1 MADQYGLFWNSVGND
16 RGYTADSFAE
26 WLNHFFTTG
35 VFEGELQVT
44 AASGMAIKVGS
55 GYANLKGK
63 VRFFD
68 SESTYTLATAG
79 ATYPR
84 IDTVVVERNDTDRKI
99 SIKVVTGTYNGSN
112 PSPTAPVRSAAIYQ
126 IVLAQIYVA
135 AGATKITQANITDTR
150 SNNSVCGIVT
160 GTVKEMD
167 YSQFAAQFNGYYEG
181 FKQSNKADF
190 DTWFNQMKNQ
200 LTTDAAGNLQNEIDA
215 CMPKSGGTFTGN
227 VFSNYEISDQYGK
240 MFAANE
246 YSAGSVKELIDKVRY
261 TNGAAGSVSFSA
273 SSVISGYTIQAIWHN
288 FIWIPHRTG
297 GLNGKANND
306 NSNFGTL
313 LLFPFSGSFL
323 GYAIRLSTGSIDSCI
338 PLSSVTKSFTLTS
351 AGWSNSAQT
360 ITDGMITGTS
370 NQEVIPAIGIT
381 KEQLIAFQNAMIVDA
396 GQSSGSM
403 TLKVMGTLPKID
415 IPIRVIFR
423 GNI

>member
-1 MADQYGLFWNSVGND
+1 M
-16 RGYTADSFAE
+16 
-26 WLNHFFTTG
+26 
-35 VFEGELQVT
+35 
-44 AASGMAIKVGS
+44 
-55 GYANLKGK
+55 
-63 VRFFD
+63 
-68 SESTYTLATAG
+68 
-79 ATYPR
+79 
-84 IDTVVVERNDTDRKI
+84 
-99 SIKVVTGTYNGSN
+99 
-112 PSPTAPVRSAAIYQ
+112 
-126 IVLAQIYVA
+126 AQIYVA

-167 YSQFAAQFNGYYEG
+167 YSQFASQFNGYYEG

>member
-1 MADQYGLFWNSVGND
+1 M
-16 RGYTADSFAE
+16 
-26 WLNHFFTTG
+26 
-35 VFEGELQVT
+35 
-44 AASGMAIKVGS
+44 
-55 GYANLKGK
+55 
-63 VRFFD
+63 
-68 SESTYTLATAG
+68 
-79 ATYPR
+79 
-84 IDTVVVERNDTDRKI
+84 
-99 SIKVVTGTYNGSN
+99 TGTYNGSN

-167 YSQFAAQFNGYYEG
+167 YSQFASQFNGYYEG

>member
-167 YSQFAAQFNGYYEG
+167 YSQFASQFNGYYEG

-190 DTWFNQMKNQ
+190 DTWFNQMKISLLPMLLATFRMR
-200 LTTDAAGNLQNEIDA
+200 LTHVCRKAA
-215 CMPKSGGTFTGN
+215 
-227 VFSNYEISDQYGK
+227 
-240 MFAANE
+240 
-246 YSAGSVKELIDKVRY
+246 ELLPEMCSQITR
-261 TNGAAGSVSFSA
+261 F
-273 SSVISGYTIQAIWHN
+273 
-288 FIWIPHRTG
+288 
-297 GLNGKANND
+297 
-306 NSNFGTL
+306 
-313 LLFPFSGSFL
+313 
-323 GYAIRLSTGSIDSCI
+323 
-338 PLSSVTKSFTLTS
+338 LTS
-351 AGWSNSAQT
+351 
-360 ITDGMITGTS
+360 
-370 NQEVIPAIGIT
+370 
-381 KEQLIAFQNAMIVDA
+381 
-396 GQSSGSM
+396 
-403 TLKVMGTLPKID
+403 MGRCSRRMNTPPEASK
-415 IPIRVIFR
+415 
-423 GNI
+423 N

>member
-99 SIKVVTGTYNGSN
+99 SIKVVTGTYNSSN

-167 YSQFAAQFNGYYEG
+167 YSQFASQFNGYYEG